1 MKLQKRFFATVS
13 CVMLVINSCMLSA
26 LAESSNTN
34 TAKQTASKDLYVS
47 YEDYRE
53 ENKVMAFGEAKT
65 LTVKDIVKKSKNAEI
80 VNNIN
85 SSKENGIVIPDDGY
99 ATWKLKVDKDCS
111 YIISVKYMSAE
122 NSSGNMEL
130 ELNIDGK
137 ILYSETTITS
147 FERTYEQASGEFKT
161 NATGN
166 HIKPEVKE
174 VFVWKEKS
182 ITDSS
187 GYKTEP
193 FVFDFK
199 KGEHEIT
206 FKGSRG
212 KMAISEITL
221 EPLEEIKSY
230 KEYLKEIEKY
240 SNAKGKDIEIEAE
253 YLKYKNSV
261 TVLPDTDKSSAATSP
276 QSSSALLLNTL
287 GGDSWKSIGN
297 AVTWEFSV
305 EESGIYEIST
315 RFLQNFKDGIF
326 TCRKLYIDGEVPFK
340 EAESLRFNYQS
351 NWQTEKLGKDNNPF
365 KFYLEKGKHT
375 ITLEATAGD
384 VADIIGT
391 VSKSI
396 NELNR
401 INRRIKLITG
411 NKVDKNR
418 DYNFAGLIPE
428 EIKQMGEICKNL
440 QSAVDY
446 INEQAGANGSFV
458 SVIQKIIF
466 QLEIMSTTPR
476 QIPKYLERFQSNL
489 GSLGEWLLSA
499 TEQPLKL
506 DKIYIQP
513 ANNKTPKANAN
524 FFQSLWYSIK
534 GFMLSYSTDYS
545 TIGGEKTGNSKD
557 TLTVWVQTGRDQ
569 AQIVRELVDES
580 FVKQNDAT
588 IKIQVVS
595 SGLLQSVLAGNSP
608 DVVTDCAE
616 TLPLEYAL
624 RNATMDLTQFSDFE
638 EVFSRFSE
646 ASIKPAKF
654 RNKVYGM
661 PQTFSYLMMFYR
673 TDIFAEFG
681 YTLPETWQELAEMIP
696 SLQRNGMEVGLPH
709 SLDVYT
715 TFLYQNGG
723 KLYKGDGVATNLS
736 DYTSIVSFANMTE
749 FFTLYDCP
757 VTYNFANRFRSGEI
771 PLAIAA
777 YTEYNQLTAFA
788 PEIKGMWKMVP
799 IPGTEDENG
808 NINNVSVG
816 NSTFSVIMNSSKNKD
831 LAWEFLKWFMS
842 TEVQGSYAIQMESI
856 LGTCAKVA
864 SANTEALANMTW
876 SSSEYK
882 ELFKQMENVDNVP
895 QVPGSYY
902 LSRIITFAFNRV
914 YNNDENPKEVIGDY
928 IKELNDELT
937 RKRAEFGLED

>member
-1 MKLQKRFFATVS
+1 MKLQKRIFVSLCLAFVVSGSSIMPAFAEPET
-13 CVMLVINSCMLSA
+13 
-26 LAESSNTN
+26 TN
-34 TAKQTASKDLYVS
+34 VNDIYVS

-53 ENKVMAFGEAKT
+53 NNPAYSFGEEVKLT
-65 LTVKDIVKKSKNAEI
+65 LENIVDKSENAVI
-80 VNNIN
+80 SNDVN
-85 SSKENGIVIPDDGY
+85 SSNIAGIIIPDDGY
-99 ATWKLKVDKDCS
+99 ATWSFNAEKDSS
-111 YIISVKYMSAE
+111 YAIRVKYMSAE
-122 NSSGNMEL
+122 KSSGNMEL
-130 ELNIDGK
+130 EFNIDGK
-137 ILYSETTITS
+137 IPYSEVTIAS
-147 FERTYEQASGEFKT
+147 FERTYEQEAGMFKT

-166 HIKPEVKE
+166 HIKPETE
-174 VFVWKEKS
+174 EIFVWTEKS
-182 ITDSS
+182 ISDSM
-187 GYKTEP
+187 GYTTEP
-193 FVFDFK
+193 FVFDFAN
-199 KGEHEIT
+199 GEHIIT

-212 KMAISEITL
+212 KIAISEIVL
-221 EPLEEIKSY
+221 EPINEIKSY

-240 SNAKGKDIEIEAE
+240 SNAKGDDVEIEAE
-253 YLKYKNSV
+253 HLKYKNSV
-261 TVLPDTDKSSAATSP
+261 TILPDTDRSSAATSP
-276 QSSSALLLNTL
+276 QSAFALLLNTV
-287 GGDSWKSIGN
+287 GGDSWKGIGN
-297 AVTWEFSV
+297 AITWEFEV
-305 EESGIYEIST
+305 KNSGVYEIST
-315 RFLQNFKDGIF
+315 RFLQNTKDGIF
-326 TCRKLYIDGEVPFK
+326 TCRKLYIDGVVPFK
-340 EAESLRFNYQS
+340 EAESLRFNYDS
-351 NWQTEKLGKDNNPF
+351 SWQTEKFGNNDETF
-365 KFYLEKGKHT
+365 KFYFEKGIHT

-418 DYNFAGLIPE
+418 DYNFANLIPE
-428 EIKQMGEICKNL
+428 EIKQMGEIRKDL
-440 QSAVDY
+440 QRAVDY
-446 INEQAGANGSFV
+446 INEQSGTNGSFV
-458 SVIQKIIF
+458 AVIQKVIF
-466 QLEIMSTTPR
+466 QLEIMSETPR
-476 QIPKYLERFQSNL
+476 LIPKYLERFQSNL

-513 ANNKTPKANAN
+513 VGNEIPKTELNIFARLL
-524 FFQSLWYSIK
+524 FSVK
-534 GFMLSYSTDYS
+534 GFLLSYTTDYS
-545 TIGGEKTGNSKD
+545 SIGGTETDNEKEI
-557 TLTVWVQTGRDQ
+557 LTVWVQTGRDQ

-580 FVKQNDAT
+580 FAKEYNAT
-588 IKIQVVS
+588 VKIQVVS
-595 SGLLQSVLAGNSP
+595 SGLLQSVLAGDSP

-624 RNATMDLTQFSDFE
+624 RNATMDLTQFEDYE

-673 TDIFAEFG
+673 TDIFAEYG
-681 YTLPETWQELAEMIP
+681 YTLPNTWNELCEMIP
-696 SLQRNGMEVGLPH
+696 ALQRNGMEVGMPH
-709 SLDVYT
+709 GLDMYT

-723 KLYKGDGVATNLS
+723 KLYKGDGQATNLS
-736 DYTSIVSFANMTE
+736 DYTSITSFANMTE

-771 PLAIAA
+771 PIAIAA

-799 IPGTEDENG
+799 IPGTVGEDG
-808 NINNVSVG
+808 SINNVSVG
-816 NSTFSVIMNSSKNKD
+816 NSTFTVIMNSSKHKD

-842 TEVQGSYAIQMESI
+842 TEVQGSYAVQMESI

-882 ELFKQMENVDNVP
+882 ELFAQMENADNVP

-902 LSRIITFAFNRV
+902 LSRIVGFAFNRV

>member
-1 MKLQKRFFATVS
+1 
-13 CVMLVINSCMLSA
+13 MLS
-26 LAESSNTN
+26 
-34 TAKQTASKDLYVS
+34 
-47 YEDYRE
+47 
-53 ENKVMAFGEAKT
+53 
-65 LTVKDIVKKSKNAEI
+65 
-80 VNNIN
+80 
-85 SSKENGIVIPDDGY
+85 GIPQFLLVP
-99 ATWKLKVDKDCS
+99 
-111 YIISVKYMSAE
+111 
-122 NSSGNMEL
+122 
-130 ELNIDGK
+130 LNIDGK
-137 ILYSETTITS
+137 IPYTETTIAS
-147 FERTYEQASGEFKT
+147 FERMYEQSSDKFKK
-161 NATGN
+161 NAAGN
-166 HIKPEVKE
+166 HIKPEVNE
-174 VFVWKEKS
+174 VFLWSEKN

-193 FVFDFK
+193 FIFDFT
-199 KGEHEIT
+199 KGEHTIT

-212 KMAISEITL
+212 KIAISEIIL
-221 EPLEEIKSY
+221 EPLKELKSY

-240 SNAKGKDIEIEAE
+240 SDAKGKDIVIEAE

-261 TVLPDTDKSSAATSP
+261 TVLPDTDRSSAATTP

-297 AVTWEFSV
+297 AVTWEFNV
-305 EESGIYEIST
+305 EKTGLYEIST
-315 RFLQNFKDGIF
+315 RFLQNFKDGIY
-326 TCRKLYIDGEVPFK
+326 TCRKLYVDGEVPFK
-340 EAESLRFNYQS
+340 EAESIRFNYDS
-351 NWQTEKLGKDNNPF
+351 SWQAEKLGTDNGAF
-365 KFYLEKGKHT
+365 KFYFEKGKHS

-396 NELNR
+396 NDLNR

-418 DYNFAGLIPE
+418 DYNFKGLIPE
-428 EIKQMGEICKNL
+428 EIKEMGEIRKDL
-440 QSAVDY
+440 QKSVDY
-446 INEQAGANGSFV
+446 INKQAGANGSFV
-458 SVIQKIIF
+458 SVIQKVIF
-466 QLEIMSTTPR
+466 QLEKMSTSPR
-476 QIPKYLERFQSNL
+476 SIPKYLERFQSNL
-489 GSLGEWLLSA
+489 GSMGEWLLSA

-513 ANNKTPKANAN
+513 ANNETPEADAG
-524 FFQSLWYSIK
+524 FFEALWFAIK
-534 GFMLSYSTDYS
+534 SFLMSYSTDYS
-545 TIGGEKTGNSKD
+545 TIGGEKAGNNSK

-569 AQIVRELVDES
+569 AQVIRELVDES
-580 FVKQNDAT
+580 FAKEHDVNL
-588 IKIQVVS
+588 KIQVVA
-595 SGLLQSVLAGNSP
+595 SGLLQSVLAGDSP

-624 RNATMDLTQFSDFE
+624 RNATTDLTQFEDFE

-654 RNKVYGM
+654 RGKVYGM
-661 PQTFSYLMMFYR
+661 PQTLSYLMMFYR
-673 TDIFAEFG
+673 TDIFNEYG
-681 YTLPETWQELAEMIP
+681 YTIPKTWNELCEMIP
-696 SLQRNGMEVGLPH
+696 SLQSNGMEVGLPH

-757 VTYNFANRFRSGEI
+757 VTYNFANRFRSGELPI
-771 PLAIAA
+771 GIAA

-799 IPGTEDENG
+799 IPGTEDKDG

-816 NSTFSVIMNSSKNKD
+816 NSTFTVIMNSSKNKE
-831 LAWEFLKWFMS
+831 LAWKFLKWFMS
-842 TEVQGSYAIQMESI
+842 TEVQGSYAVQMESI

-902 LSRIITFAFNRV
+902 LTRIIAFAFNRV

>member
-1 MKLQKRFFATVS
+1 MKFQKRIFATV
-13 CVMLVINSCMLSA
+13 CCAVLVFNICMFSA
-26 LAESSNTN
+26 LAENSNT
-34 TAKQTASKDLYVS
+34 KQTVSKDLYVS
-47 YEDYRE
+47 YEDYRVN
-53 ENKVMAFGEAKT
+53 NKAFAFGEEKI
-65 LTVKDIVKKSKNAEI
+65 LTVEEIASKSENAQIVKND
-80 VNNIN
+80 N
-85 SSKENGIVIPDDGY
+85 SSKESSVIIPDDGY
-99 ATWKLKVDKDCS
+99 AIWKFSVDKDCS
-111 YIISVKYMSAE
+111 YVIKVKYMSAE
-122 NSSGNMEL
+122 KSSGNMEL

-137 ILYSETTITS
+137 IPYSETAIAS
-147 FERTYEQASGEFKT
+147 FERCYEQSSGTFKT

-166 HIKPEVKE
+166 HIKPEVNE
-174 VFVWKEKS
+174 VFVWSEKC

-212 KMAISEITL
+212 KMAISEINL
-221 EPLEEIKSY
+221 EPLLEIKSY
-230 KEYLKEIEKY
+230 KDYLEEIEKY
-240 SNAKGKDIEIEAE
+240 PDAQGEDIEIEAE
-253 YLKYKNSV
+253 YLKHKNSV

-297 AVTWEFSV
+297 AVTWEFNV
-305 EESGIYEIST
+305 DKTGIYNIST

-326 TCRKLYIDGEVPFK
+326 TCRKLYIDGEIPFK
-340 EAESLRFNYQS
+340 EAESIRFNYNS
-351 NWQTEKLGKDNNPF
+351 NWQTEKLGTDNKPF

-384 VADIIGT
+384 VADIIST

-396 NELNR
+396 NELNK

-418 DYNFAGLIPE
+418 DYNFSGLIPE
-428 EIKQMGEICKNL
+428 EIRQMGEICKEL
-440 QSAVDY
+440 QSSVDY

-458 SVIQKIIF
+458 AVIQKIIF

-476 QIPKYLERFQSNL
+476 SIPKYLERFQSNL

-513 ANNKTPKANAN
+513 ANNETPKANAG
-524 FFQSLWYSIK
+524 FFESLWYSVK
-534 GFMLSYSTDYS
+534 SFLQSYSTDYS
-545 TIGGEKTGNSKD
+545 TIGGVDTGNSKE

-569 AQIVRELVDES
+569 AQVVRELVDES
-580 FVKQNDAT
+580 FVKQNNAT
-588 IKIQVVS
+588 INIQVVA

-638 EVFSRFSE
+638 NVFSRFSE
-646 ASIKPAKF
+646 ASVKPAKF
-654 RNKVYGM
+654 REKVYGM

-673 TDIFAEFG
+673 TDIFAEYG
-681 YTLPETWQELAEMIP
+681 YTIPTTWNELCEMIP

-709 SLDVYT
+709 TLDVYT

-723 KLYKGDGVATNLS
+723 KLYKGDGRATNLS
-736 DYTSIVSFANMTE
+736 DYTSIVSFVNMTE

-757 VTYNFANRFRSGEI
+757 VTYNFANRFRSGELPI
-771 PLAIAA
+771 AIAP

-799 IPGTEDENG
+799 IPATVGKDG
-808 NINNVSVG
+808 NMNNVSVG
-816 NSTFSVIMNSSKNKD
+816 NSTFIVIMNSSKNKE

-876 SSSEYK
+876 SSSEYR
-882 ELFKQMENVDNVP
+882 ELFKQMEDVDNVP

-928 IKELNDELT
+928 IKELNEELT
-937 RKRAEFGLED
+937 RKRSEFGLED

>member
-1 MKLQKRFFATVS
+1 MKLQKRIFVTLFV
-13 CVMLVINSCMLSA
+13 VLLVLSSIMPISAENSDSV
-26 LAESSNTN
+26 
-34 TAKQTASKDLYVS
+34 KDIYVS
-47 YEDYRE
+47 YADYRE
-53 ENKVMAFGEAKT
+53 ENKAFAFGEKKS
-65 LTVKDIVKKSKNAEI
+65 LTVNNIVEKSENAQI
-80 VNNIN
+80 VADIN
-85 SSKENGIVIPDDGY
+85 SSKIAGVVIPDDGF
-99 ATWKLKVDKDCS
+99 ASWSFTTDKDCS
-111 YIISVKYMSAE
+111 YAIRVKYISAE
-122 NSSGNMEL
+122 KSSGNMEL
-130 ELNIDGK
+130 EFLIDGK
-137 ILYSETTITS
+137 IPYSEVTIAS
-147 FERTYEQASGEFKT
+147 FERLFEQQSGEFIK
-161 NATGN
+161 NAAGN
-166 HIKPEVKE
+166 HIKPQVDE
-174 VFVWKEKS
+174 VFVWSEKN

-193 FVFDFK
+193 FIFDFTT
-199 KGEHEIT
+199 GEHTIT

-212 KMAISEITL
+212 KIAISEITL
-221 EPLEEIKSY
+221 EPLEELKSY
-230 KEYLKEIEKY
+230 KDYLKQIEKY
-240 SNAKGKDIEIEAE
+240 SDAKGESIEIEAE
-253 YLKYKNSV
+253 HLKYKNSV

-276 QSSSALLLNTL
+276 QSASALLLNTV

-297 AVTWEFSV
+297 AVTWEFEV
-305 EESGIYEIST
+305 TKTGAYEIST
-315 RFLQNFKDGIF
+315 RFLQNTKNGIF
-326 TCRKLYIDGEVPFK
+326 TCRKLYVDGQVPFK
-340 EAESLRFNYQS
+340 EAESIRFHYDS
-351 NWQTEKLGKDNNPF
+351 NWQTKKLGYGEETF
-365 KFYLEKGKHT
+365 KFYFEEGKHT

-384 VADIIGT
+384 VADIIET

-396 NELNR
+396 NDLNR

-411 NKVDKNR
+411 NKVDVNR
-418 DYNFAGLIPE
+418 DYNFKALIPE
-428 EIKQMGEICKNL
+428 EIKEMGEIRKEL
-440 QSAVDY
+440 QESVDY
-446 INEQAGANGSFV
+446 INKQAGDNGSFV
-458 SVIQKIIF
+458 SIIQKVIF
-466 QLEIMSTTPR
+466 QLEKMSGNPR
-476 QIPKYLERFQSNL
+476 LIAKYLTRFQSNL
-489 GSLGEWLLSA
+489 GAMGEWLLSA

-506 DKIYIQP
+506 DKIYIRP
-513 ANNKTPKANAN
+513 AGEKTPDTEAG
-524 FFQSLWYSIK
+524 FFNSLWFSVK
-534 GFMLSYSTDYS
+534 SFFLSYVTDYT
-545 TIGGEKTGNSKD
+545 TIGGEESGNSKD

-569 AQIVRELVDES
+569 AQVVRELVDES
-580 FVKQNDAT
+580 FAKQNNAT
-588 IKIQVVS
+588 VKIQVVS

-624 RNATMDLTQFSDFE
+624 RNATMDLTKFDDFE

-654 RNKVYGM
+654 RNAVYGM

-673 TDIFAEFG
+673 TDIFAEYG
-681 YTLPETWQELAEMIP
+681 YTLPTTWQELCEMIP

-736 DYTSIVSFANMTE
+736 DYTSITSFANMTE

-757 VTYNFANRFRSGEI
+757 VTYNFANRFRSGELPI
-771 PLAIAA
+771 AIAA

-799 IPGTEDENG
+799 IPGTVDENG

-816 NSTFSVIMNSSKNKD
+816 NSTFTVIMNSSKNKD

-842 TEVQGSYAIQMESI
+842 TEVQGSYAVQMESI

>member
-1 MKLQKRFFATVS
+1 MKFKKRIFGIACCVVLAANSIAVPTFAET
-13 CVMLVINSCMLSA
+13 NS
-26 LAESSNTN
+26 NI
-34 TAKQTASKDLYVS
+34 KDIYVS
-47 YEDYRE
+47 YEEYRE
-53 ENKVMAFGEAKT
+53 NKQAFSFGETKK
-65 LTVKDIVKKSKNAEI
+65 LTIGDIASKSENAEI
-80 VNNIN
+80 SDNVN
-85 SSKENGIVIPDDGY
+85 SSGLGGVVIPDNGY
-99 ATWKLKVDKDCS
+99 ASWKFEALKDSS
-111 YIISVKYMSAE
+111 YAIRVKYISAE
-122 NSSGNMEL
+122 ASSGNMEL

-137 ILYSETTITS
+137 IPYSEVAIAS
-147 FERTYEQASGEFKT
+147 FERTYEQEEGKFKK
-161 NATGN
+161 NITGN
-166 HIKPEVKE
+166 HVKPEFKE
-174 VFVWKEKS
+174 IFVWKEKS
-182 ITDSS
+182 IIDSS

-193 FVFDFK
+193 FIFDFT
-199 KGEHEIT
+199 KGEHTIT

-212 KMAISEITL
+212 KIAINEIVL
-221 EPLEEIKSY
+221 EPLNELKSY
-230 KEYLKEIEKY
+230 KEYLKDIAGKE
-240 SNAKGKDIEIEAE
+240 NAKGENIEIEAE
-253 YLKYKNSV
+253 YMKYKNSV
-261 TVLPDTDKSSAATSP
+261 TVLPDTDRSSAATSP
-276 QSSSALLLNTL
+276 QSASALLLNTV

-297 AVTWEFSV
+297 SVTWEFDV
-305 EESGIYEIST
+305 KESGVYEIST
-315 RFLQNFKDGIF
+315 RFLQNTKDGIF

-340 EAESLRFNYQS
+340 EAESIRFNYDS
-351 NWQTEKLGKDNNPF
+351 DWQTKKLGSGDDTF
-365 KFYLEKGKHT
+365 KFYFEKGPHT
-375 ITLEATAGD
+375 LTLEVTAGD
-384 VADIIGT
+384 VAEIIGT

-396 NELNR
+396 NDLNR

-411 NKVDKNR
+411 NKVDTNR
-418 DYNFAGLIPE
+418 DYNFKALIPE
-428 EIKQMGEICKNL
+428 EIKEMAEIRKEL
-440 QSAVDY
+440 QESVDY
-446 INEQAGANGSFV
+446 INEQAGSNGSFV
-458 SVIQKIIF
+458 SIIQKVIF
-466 QLEIMSTTPR
+466 QLEIMSETPR
-476 QIPKYLERFQSNL
+476 LIPKYLTRFQSNL

-513 ANNKTPKANAN
+513 AGNEIPKADAG
-524 FFQSLWYSIK
+524 FFKSLWFNTKSFI
-534 GFMLSYSTDYS
+534 LSFATDYNS
-545 TIGGEKTGNSKD
+545 IGGESSGKEKE

-569 AQIVRELVDES
+569 AQVIRELVDES
-580 FVKQNDAT
+580 FVKQNDNVSV
-588 IKIQVVS
+588 KIQVVA
-595 SGLLQSVLAGNSP
+595 SGLLQSVLAGDSP

-624 RNATMDLTQFSDFE
+624 RNATMDLTQFDDFE

-673 TDIFAEFG
+673 TDIFAEYG
-681 YTLPETWQELAEMIP
+681 YTLPKTWTELCEMIP
-696 SLQRNGMEVGLPH
+696 AFQRNGMEVGMPH
-709 SLDVYT
+709 SLDAYT

-723 KLYKGDGVATNLS
+723 KLYKGDGYATNLD
-736 DYTSIVSFANMTE
+736 DYTSITSFANLTE

-757 VTYNFANRFRSGEI
+757 VTYNFANRFRSGEL

-799 IPGTEDENG
+799 IPGTMDKDG
-808 NINNVSVG
+808 NINNLSVG
-816 NSTFSVIMNSSKNKD
+816 NSTFTVIMNSSKNKE

-842 TEVQGSYAIQMESI
+842 TEVQGKYAIQMESI

-864 SANTEALANMTW
+864 SANTEALSNMTW
-876 SSSEYK
+876 SSSEYT

-902 LSRIITFAFNRV
+902 LSRIVTFAFNRV